1 MTEQTPGVGHN
12 SGVAAKNPENAE
24 GMAAERLRQIVMRI
38 ERLEDEKSN
47 IAADIREVY
56 SEAKSNGFN
65 TKTLRKIIAVRK
77 MDKNEREEM
86 QALIDAYMRALGELF

>member
-1 MTEQTPGVGHN
+1 MTKQTPGVGHN
-12 SGVAAKNPENAE
+12 SGAVKNPDAAE
-24 GMAAERLRQIVMRI
+24 SRAAERLRQIVMRI

-56 SEAKSNGFN
+56 SEAKSNGFD
-65 TKTLRKIIAVRK
+65 TKTLRKIIALRK

-86 QALIDAYMRALGELF
+86 QAMIDTYMRALGELF